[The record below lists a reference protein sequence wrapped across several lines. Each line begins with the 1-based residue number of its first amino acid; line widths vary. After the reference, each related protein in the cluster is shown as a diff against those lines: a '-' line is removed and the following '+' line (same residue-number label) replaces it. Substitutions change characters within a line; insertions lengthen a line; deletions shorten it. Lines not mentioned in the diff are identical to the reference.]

1 MANPAG
7 GSMEHQS
14 REKCVSNAKRV
25 EGGPWDDPLSIL
37 LIDDDVSLCSSLGT
51 ILEMVG
57 HQVVKVHTG
66 ADAITVLNRRSF
78 DIALIDIVLPDTDGI
93 TLLKDLVSRDE
104 DMGALMLSGHASMR
118 HAVDALNHGA
128 DAFLMKPLDPEDLI
142 AKVER
147 VATVKRLERELKAS
161 EARYRELFENLGEG
175 VFYSDPRGNIISMN
189 QAGAETLGYR
199 SPDELLGG
207 AVKVWTAFDTGD
219 EYDILRVTAYG
230 MSEAVRDIMRFRR
243 RDGSLGWL
251 EMTLRTRRNGRGEA
265 LGLVGN
271 FKDVSDQLRSQEMLE
286 AIYGLWADLGEAD
299 SLETVGELTLD
310 FLKTMLGIDQ
320 GRLSVVEGE
329 LIKPVGAR
337 VSSDELEAF
346 GHSLASKA
354 VRTGKTQ
361 RLPDHSSGVT
371 TGSTY
376 IGTYYPVQLAVPIK
390 MMGGVVGVIQI
401 SRARGAPFA
410 DEDAKIV
417 ETVSEQVAIVLERL
431 VRSKIGLN
439 PGLSL
444 EDFR

>member
-1 MANPAG
+1 MTNPAG
-7 GSMEHQS
+7 GSMESQS
-14 REKCVSNAKRV
+14 REKCVSIARSV
-25 EGGPWDDPLSIL
+25 DGGSRDVPLSIL
-37 LIDDDVSLCSSLGT
+37 LVDDDVSLCRILGT

-57 HQVVKVHTG
+57 HQVVKVHMG
-66 ADAITVLNRRSF
+66 ADAITILNRRPF
-78 DIALIDIVLPDTDGI
+78 DIAIIDIALPDTDGI

-104 DMGALMLSGHASMR
+104 DMGALMLSGHASMN
-118 HAVDALNHGA
+118 HAVDALNNGA
-128 DAFLMKPLDPEDLI
+128 DAFLTKPLDPEDLI

-147 VATVKRLERELKAS
+147 VASVKRLEKELKAS

-199 SPDELLGG
+199 SPDELLGV

-230 MSEAVRDIMRFRR
+230 MGEAVRDIMRFRR

-251 EMTLRTRRNGRGEA
+251 EMTLRARRNGRGDA
-265 LGLVGN
+265 LGLVGT

-329 LIKPVGAR
+329 LIKPVGAC
-337 VSSDELEAF
+337 VSSDERGAF

-361 RLPDHSSGVT
+361 RFPDPSAGVKI
-371 TGSTY
+371 GSTY
-376 IGTYYPVQLAVPIK
+376 TRVYNPAQLAVPIK
-390 MMGGVVGVIQI
+390 MMGGVVGVIQV

-439 PGLSL
+439 QSLSL